1 VNTAI
6 TSAASFL
13 VNNIPQM
20 SSDYERA
27 ISAYALVL
35 TNSPQHVD
43 ILQQLEN
50 SAAKVVEGV
59 CLCVCKSVVCFYIEE
74 NNYLTVGLSPIHY
87 RFLFV

>member
-20 SSDYERA
+20 SSDFERA

-59 CLCVCKSVVCFYIEE
+59 CVCVFV
-74 NNYLTVGLSPIHY
+74 NLS
-87 RFLFV
+87 FVFILKKTIILL